1 MSLEMVGQKLKE
13 AREAKSLSA
22 RQVYERTKIPLALI
36 ESLEEGRSDELPEPV
51 YVAGFIRLYAQ
62 CVGLNAQVLSEQYR
76 AEAEKEQDARES
88 RWNKQIAS
96 EPIFS
101 SPEYVKKNKIRQDPP
116 MFKTIY
122 FNVLMIFLVVGLL
135 AFIFKTQQQN
145 MLNQPDPSLLPL
157 QQAALKYKVDQQQSA
172 DGATNP
178 DSRGDAYQGDTRVSM
193 SANQHVWLDVTA
205 LSSGE
210 SLFTGYLEQG
220 DRRDFQDSKGVK
232 VRAGNGG
239 SLTVDYRGKIETL
252 GKAGQV
258 AERSFLSK
266 AALASEA
273 EDVSTRS
280 EIPVVNRPS
289 RPQPNTSKTIAKRR
303 PTQDRDY
310 RRVDEVHSRQYI
322 PGESLG
328 GGRRSIDVPYRF
340 SEGRLDVD

>member
-1 MSLEMVGQKLKE
+1 MSLVNVGQKLKA
-13 AREAKSLSA
+13 AREAKSLSS

-36 ESLEEGRSDELPEPV
+36 ESLEEGRGDELPEPV
-51 YVAGFIRLYAQ
+51 YVAGFIRLYAD
-62 CVGLNAQVLSEQYR
+62 CVGLDAQVLSEEYR
-76 AEAEKEQDARES
+76 AEAEKDKDERES
-88 RWNKQIAS
+88 RWSKQIAA
-96 EPIFS
+96 EPIYS
-101 SPEYVKKNKIRQDPP
+101 SPEYIKKARIRQDPP

-122 FNVLMIFLVVGLL
+122 FNVLMIFLVVGLV

-157 QQAALKYKVDQQQSA
+157 QQAALKYKVDQPQSS
-172 DGATNP
+172 
-178 DSRGDAYQGDTRVSM
+178 DSTGGDASTGNTYEGDARIAI
-193 SANQHVWLDVTA
+193 SANQHVWVDVTA

-239 SLTVDYRGKIETL
+239 SLTVDYRGKIETF
-252 GKAGQV
+252 GQAGQV

-266 AALASEA
+266 SALASEIKDAAPAA
-273 EDVSTRS
+273 ETQAA
-280 EIPVVNRPS
+280 S
-289 RPQPNTSKTIAKRR
+289 RPKPKPAQKAIAKTR
-303 PTQDRDY
+303 PAQTRKY
-310 RRVDEVHSRQYI
+310 RSVDEVHSRQYI
-322 PGESLG
+322 PGESIGG